1 VNRIRLLSEQVAN
14 QIAAGEVVE
23 RPASVVKELVEN
35 ALDAEPKKITVEI
48 SAGGRSLIR
57 VTDDGWGM
65 SRDDA
70 LLALERHATSKIQ
83 KAEDLASIATMGFRG
98 EAVPSIASVS
108 RFVLTTRERGNESPE
123 GTQILVNGGTIAEVK
138 AAGSAPGT
146 SVEVRQLFYNLPAR
160 RKFLRTEETE
170 AAHIQHYLTLA
181 ALAFSEVAFTFVK
194 DGRNVWQLPAI
205 KSERSVSSRT
215 EALRERLRALLG
227 DEKLLAVN
235 FSAALDGGDA
245 VLDETDIFETA
256 SPVKPEA
263 PPANSQI
270 RVWGLIGS
278 PGVSRATR
286 DGQFVFVN
294 RRPVENRGV
303 NYALIEGYHTSL
315 MKGRYPVCCLF
326 LEINPAAV
334 DVNIHPA
341 KREVKFHREFEIRK
355 FVAQAVRDSLLAF
368 HSEPPRSH
376 SATGTEPPPRPEF
389 QQPEILPVQ
398 PAPEVLSRA
407 DLSEKLNPP
416 PPVTAFQSPPQPP
429 MRPATQAPL
438 RMGFAP
444 SSLAKTDAPSGTPGI
459 QPGKQTTVQPGVP
472 SGMSGGTG
480 QRPPAVVAH
489 SASAPGVTP
498 LLNVP
503 LRLIGVVGKLYVLLE
518 SDRGLVLLDQHA
530 AHERILFEQM
540 LARLEQNGVTPSQKL
555 LLPETIE
562 LPPRDAQFLREQ
574 LTALTRLGVGL
585 SEFGERTFLLD
596 ALPPFVKAADPR
608 RFVFDLVDE
617 LRAAGREVNLA
628 RLGEHTVAKTVCR
641 HAVKA
646 NDFLGEAELENLIE
660 DLRHCAMPY
669 TCPHGR
675 PTLIEMNYRELEKKF
690 GRVQ

>member
-1 VNRIRLLSEQVAN
+1 MNRIKLLSEQVAN

-35 ALDAEPKKITVEI
+35 SLDADAKKITVEI
-48 SAGGRSLIR
+48 GAGGRSLIR
-57 VTDDGWGM
+57 VTDDGFGM

-70 LLALERHATSKIQ
+70 LLCLERHATSKIQ
-83 KAEDLASIATMGFRG
+83 RAEDLASIATMGFRG
-98 EAVPSIASVS
+98 EALPSIASVS
-108 RFVLTTRERGNESPE
+108 RFTLTTRERESDSPE
-123 GTQILVNGGTIAEVK
+123 GTQIIIGGGKISEVK
-138 AAGSAPGT
+138 AAGSATGT
-146 SVEVRQLFYNLPAR
+146 SIEVRQLFFNLPAR

-181 ALAFSEVAFTFVK
+181 ALAFPEVAFTFVK
-194 DGRNVWQLPAI
+194 DGRNVWQLPAV
-205 KSERSVSSRT
+205 KSERTISSRIV
-215 EALRERLRALLG
+215 ALRERLRALLG
-227 DEKLLAVN
+227 DEKLLPVN
-235 FSAALDGGDA
+235 FSASPEENYKHE
-245 VLDETDIFETA
+245 ETEISFETA
-256 SPVKPEA
+256 LPEKSEI
-263 PPANSQI
+263 ANHKSQI
-270 RVWGLIGS
+270 QIWGLIGS

-303 NYALIEGYHTSL
+303 NYALIEGYHNAL

-326 LEINPAAV
+326 LEIDPAAV

-355 FVAQAVRDSLLAF
+355 FVAQAVKETLLAF
-368 HSEPPRSH
+368 HAEPETFGVRRHVGALESGDKSPH
-376 SATGTEPPPRPEF
+376 SKPAVPETYT
-389 QQPEILPVQ
+389 LPNF
-398 PAPEVLSRA
+398 P
-407 DLSEKLNPP
+407 EKLKPSP
-416 PPVTAFQSPPQPP
+416 TSPPQIF
-429 MRPATQAPL
+429 PAAQTPL
-438 RMGFAP
+438 KTGF
-444 SSLAKTDAPSGTPGI
+444 SSASPAKVETPKSATEI
-459 QPGKQTTVQPGVP
+459 QPAIANRQSAIEKP
-472 SGMSGGTG
+472 STLDS
-480 QRPPAVVAH
+480 RPST
-489 SASAPGVTP
+489 SATP

-503 LRLIGVVGKLYVLLE
+503 LRLVGVVGRLYVLLE

-530 AHERILFEQM
+530 AHERILYEQM
-540 LARLEQNGVTPSQKL
+540 LSRLEQNSFAPSQKL

-574 LTALTRLGVGL
+574 LVVLTKLGVGL

-646 NDFLGEAELENLIE
+646 NDPLGGAELENLVE
-660 DLRHCAMPY
+660 DLRRCAMPY

-690 GRVQ
+690 GRTQ

>member
-1 VNRIRLLSEQVAN
+1 MNRIRLLSEQVAN

-35 ALDAEPKKITVEI
+35 SLDADARKITVEI
-48 SAGGRSLIR
+48 GAGGRSLIR
-57 VTDDGWGM
+57 VTDDGFGM

-70 LLALERHATSKIQ
+70 LLCLERHATSKIQ
-83 KAEDLASIATMGFRG
+83 RAEDLASIATLGFRG
-98 EAVPSIASVS
+98 EALPSIASVS
-108 RFVLTTRERGNESPE
+108 RFTLTTRERESNSPE
-123 GTQILVNGGTIAEVK
+123 GTQIMVNGGTIAEVK
-138 AAGSAPGT
+138 AAGCAPGT
-146 SVEVRQLFYNLPAR
+146 SIEARQLFFNLPAR

-181 ALAFSEVAFTFVK
+181 ALAFPEVAFTFVK
-194 DGRNVWQLPAI
+194 DGRNVWQLPAV
-205 KSERSVSSRT
+205 KSGAATSSRI
-215 EALRERLRALLG
+215 EALRERFRALLG
-227 DEKLLAVN
+227 DEKLLSVN
-235 FSAALDGGDA
+235 FTSLLDDDGSPSAP
-245 VLDETDIFETA
+245 DETDIFENAT
-256 SPVKPEA
+256 PEKSEI
-263 PPANSQI
+263 ANRKSQI
-270 RVWGLIGS
+270 QIWGLIGS

-294 RRPVENRGV
+294 RRPVENRGI

-326 LEINPAAV
+326 LEIDPAAV

-341 KREVKFHREFEIRK
+341 KREVKFHREFEVRK
-355 FVAQAVRDSLLAF
+355 LVAQAVKETLLAF
-368 HSEPPRSH
+368 HAEPEKMSNAKTQRREEEQIEAIGKPFEMKPVTEL
-376 SATGTEPPPRPEF
+376 SAPSLPEF
-389 QQPEILPVQ
+389 PLPSKTLEWPSQ
-398 PAPEVLSRA
+398 PAA
-407 DLSEKLNPP
+407 
-416 PPVTAFQSPPQPP
+416 QPP
-429 MRPATQAPL
+429 LQTGVSKAVSL
-438 RMGFAP
+438 P
-444 SSLAKTDAPSGTPGI
+444 SSNFNLPSSPEKI
-459 QPGKQTTVQPGVP
+459 PSPISQPP
-472 SGMSGGTG
+472 SSG
-480 QRPPAVVAH
+480 A
-489 SASAPGVTP
+489 TP

-503 LRLIGVVGKLYVLLE
+503 LRMVGVIGKLYVLLE

-540 LARLEQNGVTPSQKL
+540 MTRIESNTTAPSQKL

-574 LTALTRLGVGL
+574 LVVLTKLGVGL

-596 ALPPFVKAADPR
+596 ALPPFVKVPDTR
-608 RFVFDLVDE
+608 RLVFDLVDE

-646 NDFLGEAELENLIE
+646 NDPLGGAELENLVE
-660 DLRHCAMPY
+660 DLRRCAMPY

-690 GRVQ
+690 GRTQ

>member
-1 VNRIRLLSEQVAN
+1 MNRIHLLPDHVAN

-35 ALDAEPKKITVEI
+35 ALDAQAARLTVEVQ
-48 SAGGRSLIR
+48 AGGRSLVR
-57 VTDDGWGM
+57 VTDDGAGM

-70 LLALERHATSKIQ
+70 LLCLERHATSKIQ
-83 KAEDLASIATMGFRG
+83 HAEDLAAIATMGFRG
-98 EAVPSIASVS
+98 EALPSIASVS
-108 RFVLTTRERGNESPE
+108 RFTLTTRERDGHLPE
-123 GTQILVNGGTIAEVK
+123 GTQIIVNGGKIAEVK

-146 SVEVRQLFYNLPAR
+146 SVEVRQLFFNLPAR

-181 ALAFSEVAFTFVK
+181 ALAYAEVAFTFVK
-194 DGRNVWQLPAI
+194 DGRTIWQLPAV
-205 KSERSVSSRT
+205 KSGTAVSSRI
-215 EALRERLRALLG
+215 EALRERFRALLG

-235 FSAALDGGDA
+235 FSASLSGD
-245 VLDETDIFETA
+245 F
-256 SPVKPEA
+256 KPEA
-263 PPANSQI
+263 AEMFEVAPPEKSEVRPPPSTL
-270 RVWGLIGS
+270 RVWGLIGA
-278 PGVSRATR
+278 PGVSRTTR
-286 DGQFVFVN
+286 DSQFVFVN
-294 RRPVENRGV
+294 RRPVENRGL

-326 LEINPAAV
+326 LEIDPAAV

-355 FVAQAVRDSLLAF
+355 LVGQAVKETLLAY
-368 HSEPPRSH
+368 HSTESKVQSPRSKVE
-376 SATGTEPPPRPEF
+376 AVEQTELR
-389 QQPEILPVQ
+389 
-398 PAPEVLSRA
+398 PAPTLPNF
-407 DLSEKLNPP
+407 LEKLKPLP
-416 PPVTAFQSPPQPP
+416 AVEPTKPPVSQP
-429 MRPATQAPL
+429 PL
-438 RMGFAP
+438 RMGFSPVPRRSEAGAGAPPSPAANPQSAMAP
-444 SSLAKTDAPSGTPGI
+444 SVPASDVRTP
-459 QPGKQTTVQPGVP
+459 V
-472 SGMSGGTG
+472 
-480 QRPPAVVAH
+480 
-489 SASAPGVTP
+489 SAATP

-503 LRLIGVVGKLYVLLE
+503 LRLVGVIGRLYVVLE

-540 LARLEQNGVTPSQKL
+540 LNRIEKGGSAPSQKL

-574 LTALTRLGVGL
+574 LAVLTKLGVGL

-596 ALPPFVKAADPR
+596 ALPPFVKSADPR

-646 NDFLGEAELENLIE
+646 NDPLGGPELENLVE
-660 DLRHCAMPY
+660 DLRRCAMPY

-690 GRVQ
+690 GRSN

>member
-1 VNRIRLLSEQVAN
+1 MNRIKLLSEQVAN

-35 ALDAEPKKITVEI
+35 SLDADAKKITVEI
-48 SAGGRSLIR
+48 GAGGRSLIR
-57 VTDDGWGM
+57 VTDDGFGM

-70 LLALERHATSKIQ
+70 LLCLERHATSKIQ
-83 KAEDLASIATMGFRG
+83 RAEDLASIATMGFRG
-98 EAVPSIASVS
+98 EALPSIASVS
-108 RFVLTTRERGNESPE
+108 RFTLTTRERESDSPE
-123 GTQILVNGGTIAEVK
+123 GTQIIIAGGKISEVK

-146 SVEVRQLFYNLPAR
+146 SIEVRQLFFNLPAR

-170 AAHIQHYLTLA
+170 AAQIQHYLTLA
-181 ALAFSEVAFTFVK
+181 ALAFPEVAFTFVK
-194 DGRNVWQLPAI
+194 DGRNVWQLPSV
-205 KSERSVSSRT
+205 KSGVATSSRI
-215 EALRERLRALLG
+215 EALRERFRALLG
-227 DEKLLAVN
+227 DEKLLPVN
-235 FSAALDGGDA
+235 FSASLEEKFRPEETEISFEAAL
-245 VLDETDIFETA
+245 
-256 SPVKPEA
+256 PEKSEIG
-263 PPANSQI
+263 NRKSQI
-270 RVWGLIGS
+270 QIWGLIGS
-278 PGVSRATR
+278 PGVSRAAR

-303 NYALIEGYHTSL
+303 NYALIEGYHNAL

-326 LEINPAAV
+326 LEIDPAAV

-355 FVAQAVRDSLLAF
+355 FVAQAVKETLLAF
-368 HSEPPRSH
+368 HSEPAKTNLATESQSAQRPKFQQTEISAPALPNFPEKLKPSPAIPPQISQVAQTSLKMGFS
-376 SATGTEPPPRPEF
+376 SATTASPHSQIGNPKSEISKSAPSAKSAAASPPP
-389 QQPEILPVQ
+389 ISNLPT
-398 PAPEVLSRA
+398 S
-407 DLSEKLNPP
+407 
-416 PPVTAFQSPPQPP
+416 TA
-429 MRPATQAPL
+429 
-438 RMGFAP
+438 
-444 SSLAKTDAPSGTPGI
+444 
-459 QPGKQTTVQPGVP
+459 
-472 SGMSGGTG
+472 
-480 QRPPAVVAH
+480 
-489 SASAPGVTP
+489 TP

-503 LRLIGVVGKLYVLLE
+503 LRLVGVVGRLYVLLE

-540 LARLEQNGVTPSQKL
+540 LNRLEQNSFAPSQKL

-574 LTALTRLGVGL
+574 LVVLTKLGVGL

-646 NDFLGEAELENLIE
+646 NDPLGGAELENLVE
-660 DLRHCAMPY
+660 DLRRCAMPY

-690 GRVQ
+690 GRTQ

>member
-1 VNRIRLLSEQVAN
+1 MNRIKLLSEQVAN

-35 ALDAEPKKITVEI
+35 SLDADPRKITVEI
-48 SAGGRSLIR
+48 GAGGRSLVR
-57 VTDDGWGM
+57 VTDDGFGM

-70 LLALERHATSKIQ
+70 LLCLERHATSKIQ
-83 KAEDLASIATMGFRG
+83 RAEDLASIATLGFRG
-98 EAVPSIASVS
+98 EALPSIASVS
-108 RFVLTTRERGNESPE
+108 RFMLTTRERENASPE
-123 GTQILVNGGTIAEVK
+123 GAQIIVNGGTIAEVK

-146 SVEVRQLFYNLPAR
+146 SVEVRQLFFNLPAR

-181 ALAFSEVAFTFVK
+181 ALAFPEVAFTFVK
-194 DGRNVWQLPAI
+194 DGRNVWQLPGV
-205 KSERSVSSRT
+205 KSGAATSSHI
-215 EALRERLRALLG
+215 EALRERFRALLG
-227 DEKLLAVN
+227 DEKLLSVN
-235 FSAALDGGDA
+235 FSAALADDGNPSA
-245 VLDETDIFETA
+245 PDETDIFEAA
-256 SPVKPEA
+256 SPEKPVASEIS
-263 PPANSQI
+263 NLKSQI

-294 RRPVENRGV
+294 RRPVENRGI

-326 LEINPAAV
+326 LEIDPAAV

-341 KREVKFHREFEIRK
+341 KREVKFHREFEVRK
-355 FVAQAVRDSLLAF
+355 LVAQAVHDALLAF
-368 HSEPPRSH
+368 HGQESKVQSPKSKVVEQAELPPATDI
-376 SATGTEPPPRPEF
+376 SAPA
-389 QQPEILPVQ
+389 LPNF
-398 PAPEVLSRA
+398 P
-407 DLSEKLNPP
+407 EKLMPSPAIPSQTSPVARALSKLGFPP
-416 PPVTAFQSPPQPP
+416 ASPAAAENVVSSPVFHP
-429 MRPATQAPL
+429 
-438 RMGFAP
+438 P
-444 SSLAKTDAPSGTPGI
+444 SSPQSGPSAKSEDVSPTPI
-459 QPGKQTTVQPGVP
+459 SNLPT
-472 SGMSGGTG
+472 
-480 QRPPAVVAH
+480 
-489 SASAPGVTP
+489 SAATP

-503 LRLIGVVGKLYVLLE
+503 LRLVGVIGKLYVLLE

-540 LARLEQNGVTPSQKL
+540 LTRLEQNGSAPSQKL

-574 LTALTRLGVGL
+574 LAVLTRLGVGL

-596 ALPPFVKAADPR
+596 ALPPFVKVPDSR

-646 NDFLGEAELENLIE
+646 NDPLGGAELENLVE
-660 DLRHCAMPY
+660 DLRRCAMPY

-690 GRVQ
+690 GRTQ

>member
-1 VNRIRLLSEQVAN
+1 MNRIKLLSEQVAN

-35 ALDAEPKKITVEI
+35 SLDADARKVTVEI
-48 SAGGRSLIR
+48 GAGGRSLIR
-57 VTDDGWGM
+57 VTDDGLGM

-83 KAEDLASIATMGFRG
+83 RAEDLASILTMGFRG

-108 RFVLTTRERGNESPE
+108 RFVLTTREREASDVAA
-123 GTQILVNGGTIAEVK
+123 TQVVVNGGTIAEVK

-146 SVEVRQLFYNLPAR
+146 SVEVRQLFFNLPAR

-181 ALAFSEVAFTFVK
+181 ALAFPEVAFTFVK
-194 DGRNVWQLPAI
+194 DGRTVWQLAPC
-205 KSERSVSSRT
+205 KSGDAAASRI

-227 DEKLLAVN
+227 EEKLLPVD
-235 FSAALDGGDA
+235 FSAPLEDSDA
-245 VLDETDIFETA
+245 PPPLDETEMFETA
-256 SPVKPEA
+256 AAERPEA
-263 PPANSQI
+263 RSPKSEI
-270 RVWGLIGS
+270 RIWGLIGS

-286 DGQFVFVN
+286 ESQFVFVN
-294 RRPVENRGV
+294 RRPVENRGI
-303 NYALIEGYHTSL
+303 NYALIEGYHNSL

-341 KREVKFHREFEIRK
+341 KREVKFHREFEVRK
-355 FVAQAVRDSLLAF
+355 FAARAVREALLAF
-368 HSEPPRSH
+368 HDGPAAES
-376 SATGTEPPPRPEF
+376 PRPDGRPREA
-389 QQPEILPVQ
+389 LAS
-398 PAPEVLSRA
+398 PAPASPGAATAASLPPATPTLPRFPEKFLPAAVPEPGPAQTPPLSLGFSPA
-407 DLSEKLNPP
+407 PAGSVTPPAPPAANPP
-416 PPVTAFQSPPQPP
+416 T
-429 MRPATQAPL
+429 L
-438 RMGFAP
+438 
-444 SSLAKTDAPSGTPGI
+444 
-459 QPGKQTTVQPGVP
+459 
-472 SGMSGGTG
+472 
-480 QRPPAVVAH
+480 
-489 SASAPGVTP
+489 SAPRYPQMPAP
-498 LLNVP
+498 LLNIP
-503 LRLIGVVGKLYVLLE
+503 LRIIGVVGRLYVLLE
-518 SDRGLVLLDQHA
+518 SDRGLALLDQHA
-530 AHERILFEQM
+530 AHERILYEQM
-540 LARLEQNGVTPSQKL
+540 LNRLEQQDAAPSQKL

-562 LPPRDAQFLREQ
+562 LPPRDAQFLRDQ
-574 LTALTRLGVGL
+574 LSILTRLGVSL

-596 ALPPFVKAADPR
+596 ALPPFVKVPDSR

-646 NDFLGEAELENLIE
+646 NDPLGGAELENLVE
-660 DLRHCAMPY
+660 DLRGCAMPY

-690 GRVQ
+690 GRTQ

>member
-1 VNRIRLLSEQVAN
+1 MNRIKLLSEQVAN

-35 ALDAEPKKITVEI
+35 SLDAGAQKITVEI
-48 SAGGRSLIR
+48 GAGGRSLIR
-57 VTDDGWGM
+57 VTDDGSGM

-70 LLALERHATSKIQ
+70 LLSLERHATSKIIR
-83 KAEDLASIATMGFRG
+83 AEDLASIATMGFRG
-98 EAVPSIASVS
+98 EALPSIASVS
-108 RFVLTTRERGNESPE
+108 RFLLTTRERENTSPE

-138 AAGSAPGT
+138 AAGRATGT
-146 SVEVRQLFYNLPAR
+146 SIEVRQLFFNLPAR

-181 ALAFSEVAFTFVK
+181 ALAFPEVAFTFVK
-194 DGRNVWQLPAI
+194 DGRNVWQLPAQ
-205 KSERSVSSRT
+205 KSGAAPSEKIA
-215 EALRERLRALLG
+215 ALRERLRALLG
-227 DEKLLAVN
+227 EEKLLPVN
-235 FSAALDGGDA
+235 FSVALDDDGKD
-245 VLDETDIFETA
+245 VPPDETDIFESA
-256 SPVKPEA
+256 SMEKPVASLISNLK
-263 PPANSQI
+263 SQI
-270 RVWGLIGS
+270 RIWGLIGS

-286 DGQFVFVN
+286 ESQFTFVN
-294 RRPVENRGV
+294 RRPVENRGL
-303 NYALIEGYHTSL
+303 NYALIEGYHNSL

-355 FVAQAVRDSLLAF
+355 YVAQAVKEALLAF
-368 HSEPPRSH
+368 HSEPAKTDFATEAPRAS
-376 SATGTEPPPRPEF
+376 RPDF
-389 QQPEILPVQ
+389 QQPEMIPAK
-398 PAPEVLSRA
+398 PAPEISTPALPQFP
-407 DLSEKLNPP
+407 EKLKPAGEPQTIPARPTPLKMGFSSPP
-416 PPVTAFQSPPQPP
+416 PAASAPPFL
-429 MRPATQAPL
+429 PATEVRIPTSIPQLPASGSAVPLLDVPL
-438 RMGFAP
+438 RM
-444 SSLAKTDAPSGTPGI
+444 
-459 QPGKQTTVQPGVP
+459 VGV
-472 SGMSGGTG
+472 
-480 QRPPAVVAH
+480 
-489 SASAPGVTP
+489 
-498 LLNVP
+498 
-503 LRLIGVVGKLYVLLE
+503 IGKLYVVLE

-540 LARLEQNGVTPSQKL
+540 MTRIESNELAPSQKL
-555 LLPETIE
+555 LLPETVE

-574 LTALTRLGVGL
+574 LASLVKLGVGL
-585 SEFGERTFLLD
+585 NEFGERTFLLD
-596 ALPPFVKAADPR
+596 ALPPFVKVPDAR

-646 NDFLGEAELENLIE
+646 NDFLNGAELENLVE
-660 DLRHCAMPY
+660 DLRRCAMPY

>member
-1 VNRIRLLSEQVAN
+1 MNRIRLLSEQVAN

-35 ALDAEPKKITVEI
+35 SIDAEAGKITVEI
-48 SAGGRSLIR
+48 GAGGRSLIR
-57 VTDDGWGM
+57 ITDDGFGM

-70 LLALERHATSKIQ
+70 LLSLERHATSKIQ
-83 KAEDLASIATMGFRG
+83 RAEDLASISTMGFRG
-98 EAVPSIASVS
+98 EALPSIASVS
-108 RFVLTTRERGNESPE
+108 RFTLATRERESTSPE
-123 GTQILVNGGTIAEVK
+123 GTQISVNGGTIAEVR

-146 SVEVRQLFYNLPAR
+146 SIEVRQLFYNLPAR

-170 AAHIQHYLTLA
+170 GAHIQHYLTLA
-181 ALAFSEVAFTFVK
+181 ALAHPEVAFTFVK
-194 DGRNVWQLPAI
+194 DGRNVWQLPAQ
-205 KSERSVSSRT
+205 KSGAAVSSQID
-215 EALRERLRALLG
+215 ALRERLRALMG
-227 DEKLLAVN
+227 GEKLLPVN
-235 FSAALDGGDA
+235 FSVSLEEDGHQA
-245 VLDETDIFETA
+245 PPDETDIFETA
-256 SPVKPEA
+256 SPEKPPVAETR
-263 PPANSQI
+263 SQL

-286 DGQFVFVN
+286 ESQFTFVN
-294 RRPVENRGV
+294 RRPVENRGI
-303 NYALIEGYHTSL
+303 NYALIEGYHNSL

-326 LEINPAAV
+326 LEIDPAAV

-355 FVAQAVRDSLLAF
+355 HVAQAVKETLLAY
-368 HSEPPRSH
+368 HGEPSRPQTS
-376 SATGTEPPPRPEF
+376 SPVPPPAAPAELKF
-389 QQPEILPVQ
+389 APEINTPALPQ
-398 PAPEVLSRA
+398 FPEKLKPAAEASPAPAQQTPLKMGFATPAIPVA
-407 DLSEKLNPP
+407 PAQKPP
-416 PPVTAFQSPPQPP
+416 SSIVHPPSSSPVAPLPHET
-429 MRPATQAPL
+429 RPSTGITPLLDVPL
-438 RMGFAP
+438 RM
-444 SSLAKTDAPSGTPGI
+444 
-459 QPGKQTTVQPGVP
+459 VGV
-472 SGMSGGTG
+472 
-480 QRPPAVVAH
+480 
-489 SASAPGVTP
+489 
-498 LLNVP
+498 
-503 LRLIGVVGKLYVLLE
+503 IGRLYVVLE

-530 AHERILFEQM
+530 AHERILYEQM
-540 LARLEQNGVTPSQKL
+540 MTRIESNASAPSQKL

-596 ALPPFVKAADPR
+596 ALPPFVKVPDSR

-646 NDFLGEAELENLIE
+646 NDPLGGPELENLVA
-660 DLRHCAMPY
+660 DLRRCAMPY

-690 GRVQ
+690 GRSQ

>member
-1 VNRIRLLSEQVAN
+1 VNRIKLLSEQVAN
-14 QIAAGEVVE
+14 QIAAGEVIE

-35 ALDAEPKKITVEI
+35 SLDAGAKKITVEI
-48 SAGGRSLIR
+48 GAGGRSLIR
-57 VTDDGWGM
+57 VTDDGSGM

-70 LLALERHATSKIQ
+70 LLSLERHATSKIVR
-83 KAEDLASIATMGFRG
+83 AEDLQAIATMGFRG
-98 EAVPSIASVS
+98 EALPSIASVS
-108 RFVLTTRERGNESPE
+108 KFVLTTREHDGQSPE
-123 GTQILVNGGTIAEVK
+123 GTQIIVAGGKILEVK
-138 AAGSAPGT
+138 AGGGATGT
-146 SVEVRQLFYNLPAR
+146 SVEVRQLFFNLPAR

-181 ALAFSEVAFTFVK
+181 ALAFPEVAVTFQK
-194 DGRNVWQLPAI
+194 DGRNVWQLPPQKSGAAI
-205 KSERSVSSRT
+205 SSKT

-227 DEKLLAVN
+227 EEKLLPVN
-235 FSAALDGGDA
+235 FSASLEENFQPE
-245 VLDETDIFETA
+245 ETEISFEA
-256 SPVKPEA
+256 AAPEKSEI
-263 PPANSQI
+263 PNQKSEI
-270 RVWGLIGS
+270 KIWGLIGS

-286 DGQFVFVN
+286 ESQFIFVN

-355 FVAQAVRDSLLAF
+355 FVAQAIRETLLAF
-368 HSEPPRSH
+368 
-376 SATGTEPPPRPEF
+376 GEF
-389 QQPEILPVQ
+389 QAPSPKPKVELPQTQPEISNLKFQ
-398 PAPEVLSRA
+398 PEKFAPEISTPALPQFP
-407 DLSEKLNPP
+407 EKLKPIAEPPKNP
-416 PPVTAFQSPPQPP
+416 AQQSP
-429 MRPATQAPL
+429 L
-438 RMGFAP
+438 KMGFAP
-444 SSLAKTDAPSGTPGI
+444 TSPVESREPKAEKFPPASE
-459 QPGKQTTVQPGVP
+459 
-472 SGMSGGTG
+472 S
-480 QRPPAVVAH
+480 RPPALDTRPSTA
-489 SASAPGVTP
+489 ATP

-503 LRLIGVVGKLYVLLE
+503 LRLIGVIGKLYVMLE

-540 LARLEQNGVTPSQKL
+540 LNRLEQNEFAPTQKL

-562 LPPRDAQFLREQ
+562 LSPRDANFLRQQ
-574 LTALTRLGVGL
+574 LAVLTKLGVGL

-596 ALPPFVKAADPR
+596 ALPPFVKAADAR
-608 RFVFDLVDE
+608 KFVLDLVDE
-617 LRAAGREVNLA
+617 LKAAGREVNLA
-628 RLGEHTVAKTVCR
+628 RLGEHTIAKTVCR

-646 NDFLGEAELENLIE
+646 NDFLAGPELENLVE

-690 GRVQ
+690 GRTQ

>member
-1 VNRIRLLSEQVAN
+1 MNRIRLLSEQVAN
-14 QIAAGEVVE
+14 QIAAGEVIE

-35 ALDAEPKKITVEI
+35 SLDAEAKKISVEI
-48 SAGGRSLIR
+48 GAGGRSLIR
-57 VTDDGWGM
+57 VTDDGTGM
-65 SRDDA
+65 NRDDA
-70 LLALERHATSKIQ
+70 LLSLERHATSKI
-83 KAEDLASIATMGFRG
+83 KRAEDLASIATMGFRG
-98 EAVPSIASVS
+98 EALPSIASVS
-108 RFVLTTRERGNESPE
+108 RFTLTTREQENESSAGVSPAIE

-138 AAGSAPGT
+138 AAGSATGT
-146 SVEVRQLFYNLPAR
+146 SIEVRQLFYNLPAR

-181 ALAFSEVAFTFVK
+181 ALAFPEVAFTFVK
-194 DGRNVWQLPAI
+194 DGRNIWQLPPQ
-205 KSERSVSSRT
+205 KSEVAVSSKI

-227 DEKLLAVN
+227 EEKLLPVN
-235 FSAALDGGDA
+235 FSAALDDDGNHVA
-245 VLDETDIFETA
+245 PDETEIFENA
-256 SPVKPEA
+256 SPEKPEFRTPHSA
-263 PPANSQI
+263 LRI
-270 RVWGLIGS
+270 WGLIGS
-278 PGVSRATR
+278 PGISRATR
-286 DGQFVFVN
+286 DNQFIFVN
-294 RRPVENRGV
+294 RRPVENRGI

-355 FVAQAVRDSLLAF
+355 FVAQAIRETLLAF
-368 HSEPPRSH
+368 HGEPENKF
-376 SATGTEPPPRPEF
+376 ATETRRRREEQIEIKSIPEIRAPALPEF
-389 QQPEILPVQ
+389 P
-398 PAPEVLSRA
+398 
-407 DLSEKLNPP
+407 EKLKPI
-416 PPVTAFQSPPQPP
+416 AEPQKISVQQ
-429 MRPATQAPL
+429 TPL
-438 RMGFAP
+438 KMGFAQSSIQNPQTEIPKSASSAKSADFPP
-444 SSLAKTDAPSGTPGI
+444 SS
-459 QPGKQTTVQPGVP
+459 
-472 SGMSGGTG
+472 
-480 QRPPAVVAH
+480 
-489 SASAPGVTP
+489 SATP

-540 LARLEQNGVTPSQKL
+540 LNRLEQNESAPSQKL

-562 LPPRDAQFLREQ
+562 LPPRDANFLRDQ
-574 LTALTRLGVGL
+574 LASLTKLGVGL

-596 ALPPFVKAADPR
+596 ALPPFVKAPDAR
-608 RFVFDLVDE
+608 QFVFNLVDE

-646 NDFLGEAELENLIE
+646 NDYLSGAELENLIE
-660 DLRHCAMPY
+660 DLRRCAMPY

-690 GRVQ
+690 GRTQ